1 MRYHYTPIRR
11 AKIKRLIIQSIGENM
26 EGLKLSY
33 TGGENTKGYCHYEKQ
48 FGGFLPS

>member
-1 MRYHYTPIRR
+1 MQHKTTMRYHCIPIRR
-11 AKIKRLIIQSIGENM
+11 AKIKRLTIQSIGENM

-33 TGGENTKGYCHYEKQ
+33 TGDKNSKQ